1 MKTIV
6 FDIPK
11 KVRKK
16 IQLEDVKLP
25 INRAPSV
32 LGLVK
37 EFSIENKTAITVGIS
52 IIDSEGEEEIEEEII
67 IKENN
72 SSNLLLILREALY
85 SEKYSEFPSQP
96 KEEFLQE
103 VEKDLNIPI
112 ETSNISTKQN
122 MKHTT
127 KKSKVA
133 SKKKF
138 GFKSFKLSN
147 TQLFILIDTFAAA
160 LFLVVIGYPRLGIGV
175 LLLSLIINSSYVV
188 LKQREY
194 PGERFRG
201 KEVINWEDYLKT
213 EHFSFDNKKIDDN
226 WKIIGDGKS
235 PKTVQREEIQPT
247 MSTEEAVTQQE
258 APTFRTQEPG
268 FEEDQKKKR
277 AEYDELQVEAQNAL
291 NVLKA
296 VYPTSSTT
304 ETPDDF
310 PSQQVEEKPVPKEE
324 SYDDVSMA
332 HKTPSKAVKI
342 DEGRIEP
349 EPVLPVLERETGAF
363 PTLKAG
369 NAEANHLYNLERL
382 DRQISLLIEKEFE
395 VIKEK
400 QALVDQLEIKN
411 HSDAMKARVSIEE
424 LYQLQSAFEKKWTVA

>member
-122 MKHTT
+122 MKQTT

-147 TQLFILIDTFAAA
+147 TQLFILIDTFAAVI
-160 LFLVVIGYPRLGIGV
+160 FLVVIGYPRLGIGV

-194 PGERFRG
+194 PGEQFRDE
-201 KEVINWEDYLKT
+201 KEINTEDFLKN
-213 EHFSFDNKKIDDN
+213 ELLSNNQDNGNDNFKITGGR
-226 WKIIGDGKS
+226 KPTIA
-235 PKTVQREEIQPT
+235 QREEIEPS

-277 AEYDELQVEAQNAL
+277 AEYDELQVEAQKAL

-296 VYPTSSTT
+296 VHPSSSIT

-324 SYDDVSMA
+324 SYDNVSVA

-342 DEGRIEP
+342 DEDRFES

>member
-122 MKHTT
+122 MKQTT
-127 KKSKVA
+127 EKSTVA

-147 TQLFILIDTFAAA
+147 TQLFILIDTFAAVI
-160 LFLVVIGYPRLGIGV
+160 FLVVIGYPRLGIGV

-194 PGERFRG
+194 PGEQFRDE
-201 KEVINWEDYLKT
+201 KEINTEDFLKN
-213 EHFSFDNKKIDDN
+213 ELLSNNQDNGNDNFKITGGR
-226 WKIIGDGKS
+226 KPTIA
-235 PKTVQREEIQPT
+235 QREEIEPS

-277 AEYDELQVEAQNAL
+277 AEYDELQVEAQKAL

-296 VYPTSSTT
+296 IHPSSSIT

-324 SYDDVSMA
+324 SYDNVSVA

-342 DEGRIEP
+342 DEDRFES
-349 EPVLPVLERETGAF
+349 EPVLPVLERERGAF

-400 QALVDQLEIKN
+400 QALVDQLEINN